1 MKNKFIMFPSVILR
15 RLYMKLI
22 RVVLI
27 PLFIFFAACS
37 TLVLKP
43 VDFAW
48 PIESV
53 LRVDNDGF
61 VKEERYT
68 LSFNAKPLFFEETS
82 DSTAYLD
89 KDVRIIRDT
98 KGYYFVTSKNFKNV
112 YVFEGI
118 NGEMKLNNK
127 IEISEKEGLNNPV
140 FNQRIPYIELVDN
153 GKKILL
159 SNAGI
164 EGEDKNEK

>member
-1 MKNKFIMFPSVILR
+1 MKSIRVIL
-15 RLYMKLI
+15 
-22 RVVLI
+22 I
-27 PLFIFFAACS
+27 PFFIFFAACS
-37 TLVLKP
+37 PLVLKP

-61 VKEERYT
+61 VKEDRYT
-68 LSFNAKPLFFEETS
+68 LSFNAKPLFFEETG

-89 KDVRIIRDT
+89 RDVRIIRDT
-98 KGYYFVTSKNFKNV
+98 KGYYFVTSKNFRNV

-118 NGEMKLNNK
+118 NGEMKLDNK
-127 IEISEKEGLNNPV
+127 IEISEEEEMNNPA

-153 GKKILL
+153 GKKTLL
-159 SNAGI
+159 SNEGI
-164 EGEDKNEK
+164 ENEDKNEE